1 MQLNDKQ
8 KENIRKMCTVEYQ
21 NDFSERQQKGQFFT
35 PAELIIKMIEKFASL
50 EGCFIDPCAGSGNLL
65 VGLIAAGV
73 SPENI
78 YYNELDIKE
87 YTEGKKRLM
96 ALGVPETNFT
106 NMDVLSDDFRNYYEN
121 SDMNV
126 IINPPYKGSLHLK
139 ILNIL
144 VEMFTKL

>member
-1 MQLNDKQ
+1 MQLNEKQ

-21 NDFSERQQKGQFFT
+21 NDLAERQKKGQFFT
-35 PAELIIKMIEKFASL
+35 PAELIIKMIEKFTSL

-78 YYNELDIKE
+78 YYNEFDENE
-87 YTEGKKRLM
+87 YAAGKKRLI
-96 ALGVPETNFT
+96 ALGVPEANFT
-106 NMDVLSDDFRNYYEN
+106 NMDALSDDFRNYYEN
-121 SDMNV
+121 CNMNV

-139 ILNIL
+139 ILNRM
-144 VEMFTKL
+144 VEIFTK